1 MGLGSDYLMM
11 ITSAVR
17 FRQIHLVCAG
27 NERRAYH
34 FAHKLAVSFPTP
46 NRLEME
52 SILFSLKAVT
62 VLKSRCLFAR
72 HFFGNFLVHNV
83 WSREKKNDVTTD
95 GRFCFPLLCRGV
107 FQFHRFTY
115 WSHYRSSKSSSHFV
129 PLQTLLD
136 IFSWSLL
143 PYPSPLF
150 RPPFQFSGQFPS

>member
-27 NERRAYH
+27 NERRAHH

-72 HFFGNFLVHNV
+72 HFFENFLVHDV
-83 WSREKKNDVTTD
+83 WSREKKWRDN
-95 GRFCFPLLCRGV
+95 GRTFLFSVSVRRGLSSLVHFGPTIGLASLPRISFPYKRYWTFFLGLSCRIPPLYSGLP
-107 FQFHRFTY
+107 F
-115 WSHYRSSKSSSHFV
+115 SSVDSS
-129 PLQTLLD
+129 P
-136 IFSWSLL
+136 
-143 PYPSPLF
+143 
-150 RPPFQFSGQFPS
+150 RE